1 MIKFK
6 YYNFYNNYMK
16 FKTTTYQKIGVVY
29 GILILLVIIAL
40 GVRFWQG
47 NNLKNATSKS
57 SKSSAAAVVDYTGK
71 LNLESNTTTY
81 KVGEGID
88 LTITFQ
94 APGKKLDGADIVLL
108 FDPKVVNALGFSEG
122 TYFKLVPRKDIDNTV
137 GKVVITALDA
147 VSAEPVSG
155 KKTLGTIHFQA
166 QKAGTSEI
174 RFDFVKGSTTTSSLV
189 ESGTSA
195 NILGTAE
202 GVTIRVEP

>member
-1 MIKFK
+1 
-6 YYNFYNNYMK
+6 MK
-16 FKTTTYQKIGVVY
+16 FTPSTYQKIGVVY
-29 GILILLVIIAL
+29 GLLILLVIIAV

-47 NNLKNATSKS
+47 SNLKNATGNTGKPGKS
-57 SKSSAAAVVDYTGK
+57 STPIQAIAYTGK
-71 LNLESNTTTY
+71 LSLESTTTTY

-88 LTITFQ
+88 LAITFE
-94 APGKKLDGADIVLL
+94 APGKKLDGTDIVLL

-147 VSAEPVSG
+147 VSATPVSG
-155 KKTLGTIHFQA
+155 KKTLGTVHFRA
-166 QKAGTSEI
+166 QKEGTSGI

-195 NILGTAE
+195 NILGEAK
-202 GVTIRVEP
+202 GITIKVEP